1 MSTIAQ
7 LGVPAEAFA
16 LRETLPEVPDVEVEA
31 ERVVAHDD
39 GRVMPFVWAAGDDL
53 DAFEDALADDPS
65 VENERRLTELADGR
79 FYQMEWVESVEVL
92 LHSMTEHGAA
102 VLKARGRDDRWHLRI
117 LFPDREAVSQTRDF
131 SADRELGIDVE
142 QIHELDRRDTQG
154 QFGLTTQQYEAVTTA
169 LESGYYDVPR
179 GTSARDLAD
188 ELGISHQALS
198 ERLRRGH
205 GTLVGNAL
213 TVGAADD
220 EAEDEPERVVE

>member
-16 LRETLPEVPDVEVEA
+16 LRETLPRVSDVAVEA

-39 GRVMPFVWAAGDDL
+39 GRVMPFVWASGDDL
-53 DAFEDALADDPS
+53 GEFEDALADDPS
-65 VENERRLTELADGR
+65 VENEQRLTELADGR
-79 FYQMEWVESVEVL
+79 FYRMEWVESVEVL

-102 VLKARGRDDRWHLRI
+102 VLKARGKGDRWHLRI
-117 LFPDREAVSQTRDF
+117 LFPDREAVSQTEDF
-131 SADRELGIDVE
+131 SRDRELGIDVE

-169 LESGYYDVPR
+169 LETGYYNVPR

-188 ELGISHQALS
+188 DLDISHQALS

-205 GTLVGNAL
+205 GNLVANAL
-213 TVGAADD
+213 TVRMEPG
-220 EAEDEPERVVE
+220 EGEDEPERVVE